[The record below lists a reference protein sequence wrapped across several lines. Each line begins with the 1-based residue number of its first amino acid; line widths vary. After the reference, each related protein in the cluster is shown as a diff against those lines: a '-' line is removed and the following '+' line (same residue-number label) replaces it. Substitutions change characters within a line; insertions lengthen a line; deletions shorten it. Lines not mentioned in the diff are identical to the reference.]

1 MEIKS
6 GLVPRW
12 MADLLN
18 GRRDDTAVERRGKG
32 ITESGSAD
40 DGSDLPAV
48 VSPIPAATAPI
59 IASLS
64 AREEDQSVQMSSSPG
79 GGRSLSPG
87 RDPWTVPAPPRTV
100 TAALYAPAG
109 TPDENQSKQMSELR
123 RYALRKGWEVL
134 EFRERHARAG
144 TRPVFNEMM
153 RRTPQFNT
161 VLIGSL
167 DCFGRTLADLHASLS
182 RLQRKSI
189 RFIALHDDVD
199 VDPKTGAGAS
209 FFNDLTL
216 LVKVGSNMNASN
228 VRAGIARARSLGKH
242 CGRPPRRFSRT
253 QACQLRQEGLSLS
266 VIAAR
271 LGVPASTVADALK
284 AQKRPP
290 S

>member
-1 MEIKS
+1 MDIKS

-18 GRRDDTAVERRGKG
+18 GRRDDTAVERRGEG

-40 DGSDLPAV
+40 DGRDLPAV
-48 VSPIPAATAPI
+48 VSPVPAATAPI
-59 IASLS
+59 IASVS
-64 AREEDQSVQMSSSPG
+64 TRQEDQSVQMSSSPG
-79 GGRSLSPG
+79 GDRSLSPG

-100 TAALYAPAG
+100 TAALYVPAG

-153 RRTPQFNT
+153 RRTPRFST

-182 RLQRKSI
+182 RLRRKGI
-189 RFIALHDDVD
+189 RFIALHDEVD

-216 LVKVGSNMNASN
+216 LVRVERNMHAGN
-228 VRAGIARARSLGKH
+228 VRTGIARARSLGKP

-253 QACQLRQEGLSLS
+253 EACQLRQEGLSLS

-271 LGVPASTVADALK
+271 LGVPASTVADAVK
-284 AQKRPP
+284 GQKQPP